1 MIKRD
6 NVIMKLCK
14 KEDQVDDIFTKV
26 ISKDQLNTLIGA

>member
-1 MIKRD
+1 
-6 NVIMKLCK
+6 MKLSK